1 MSRLMVAG
9 RPLPVFLIAVEKAV
23 STVGLAIAAALVFF
37 VRTRPEENPVEAV
50 FSRHVARNAH
60 NQFVHWLALQVPA
73 LSRNLELVIGIGL
86 VFWTVLFLAETIGVW
101 RQAAWGELLVILETA
116 AFLPVTIWRLTRH
129 PHGLELFSAPINLLI
144 LAYLLHSYLRRRSG
158 TKYTTPSLES
168 ARR

>member
-1 MSRLMVAG
+1 MIVG

-23 STVGLAIAAALVFF
+23 STVGLAVAAALVFF
-37 VRTRPEENPVEAV
+37 VRTRPEGNPVEAV
-50 FSRHVARNAH
+50 FSRHVARNPH

-86 VFWTVLFLAETIGVW
+86 VFWTLLFLAETIGVW
-101 RQAAWGELLVILETA
+101 RQAAWGELLVIFETA
-116 AFLPVTIWRLTRH
+116 EFLPVTIWRLTRH
-129 PHGLELFSAPINLLI
+129 PHGLEWLSVPINLLI

-158 TKYTTPSLES
+158 TKYTTPTLES